1 MKEFLKSKKA
11 KIALVIIIPVLII
24 FGIFVSNYP
33 LFYLSDVTVD
43 RVEFY
48 QDGLQVLD
56 ENEQTELCKALS
68 SMNVGKRE
76 KYETKIVTSIGGYTY
91 NVRIKLCFNK
101 SVYVRISTSDTKHI
115 TINSK
120 YVYECSK
127 EDVLMIIDILE
138 RQANKD
144 KY

>member
-11 KIALVIIIPVLII
+11 KVGFVIIIPVLII
-24 FGIFVSNYP
+24 IGIFFSNYP

-48 QDGLQVLD
+48 KGGLQLLD
-56 ENEQTELCKALS
+56 ENEQTELCKVLS

-120 YVYECSK
+120 HVYECSK
-127 EDVLMIIDILE
+127 EDVLKIIDILE

>member
-48 QDGLQVLD
+48 KGGLNELD
-56 ENEQTELCKALS
+56 DYKQYNLCKVLS

>member
-120 YVYECSK
+120 HVYECSK
-127 EDVLMIIDILE
+127 EDAEKILDILN
-138 RQANKD
+138 RASNQKM
-144 KY
+144 Y